1 MTETSPSFLDTLQ
14 GLITSPAGIL
24 ISVLAVYLLL
34 QLVILPRMGIQT

>member
-1 MTETSPSFLDTLQ
+1 MIESSNSLLDMLQSFLS
-14 GLITSPAGIL
+14 SPAGIL